1 MSDKI
6 SHKYAPGPIE
16 RRSVLK
22 RLLLLV
28 PGILICPAVSS
39 CKNESYTRPAQSYSL
54 GEIRNYLFKKVFLR
68 EKQLLIVRQEKGWSA
83 LSTKCSR
90 EGCDL
95 TYQEKSF
102 YCPCCSS
109 HFSHEGRVLKGPA
122 SKNLLWL
129 AISSKGNLFEVNS
142 GKVVSPK
149 TTYTTDEI
157 EKVIKEY
164 GFEFKEVDEID
175 LEAVKLPKVF
185 YEE

>member
-1 MSDKI
+1 MSDNL
-6 SHKYAPGPIE
+6 SHKSTPASIE
-16 RRSVLK
+16 RRTLLK
-22 RLLLLV
+22 RLLILV

-39 CKNESYTRPAQSYSL
+39 CKSESYTRPARSYSL
-54 GEIRNYLFKKVFLR
+54 GEIRNFLFKKVFLR
-68 EKQLLIVRQEKGWSA
+68 EKQLLVVRKSKGWSA

-109 HFSHEGRVLKGPA
+109 HFSHEGKVLKGPA
-122 SKNLLWL
+122 SINLPWL
-129 AISSKGNLFEVNS
+129 AVGSKGNLFEVDS
-142 GKVVSPK
+142 GKIVSST

-157 EKVIKEY
+157 ENVIKEY

-175 LEAVKLPKVF
+175 MEAVKLPKIF